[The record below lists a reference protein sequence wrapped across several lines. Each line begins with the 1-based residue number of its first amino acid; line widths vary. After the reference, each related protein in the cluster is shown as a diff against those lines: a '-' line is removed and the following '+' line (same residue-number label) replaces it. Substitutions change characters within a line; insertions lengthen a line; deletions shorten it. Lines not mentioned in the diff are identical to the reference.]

1 MSATNLQNF
10 SGDVQI
16 RGTTFI
22 KANTNTNNVAIGTV
36 SGETAQGVNTVA
48 VGVGAGRTSQGTSTV
63 AVGDNAGLTVQ
74 GNYSVAIGRVAGQ
87 TSQGTFAVAVGTSTG
102 QTSQGTQATAVGYLA
117 GQTEQGAQGTAMG
130 FLAGATKQ
138 GADTTAVGRQAGT
151 TSQGASATAVGVYA
165 GMTVQ
170 GAQAVAIGRFAGAT
184 SQGASAVAVGYLAG
198 QTSQA
203 ALSTAVGYA
212 AGFTEQGGSAVAMG
226 RNAGRTSQ
234 GAQGVAVGGYA
245 GFSEQATFSVAVG
258 YETGKTSQAGSA
270 TAMGYLAGNSEQGQ
284 NSVAVGRAAGETSQG
299 AQSVAMGY
307 NAGES
312 EQGTNAVAVGYLAGQ
327 TSQGANTTA
336 VGVGAGNSEQG
347 SYSVAVGLN
356 AANVKQ
362 GGSAVA
368 IGRDAGKT
376 SQANN
381 SVAVGYFAGYSEQSG
396 QAVAIGIY
404 AGSNKQGAQGVA
416 VGIRAGQVSQGVN
429 TTAVGYVAGQT
440 EQGGSAT
447 AVGTS
452 AGTTSQG
459 TSAVAVGNNSGN
471 SEQGTI
477 AVAVGASAGE
487 TSQGTQA
494 IAMGFR
500 AGETEQGQFAV
511 AVGTSSG
518 LQAQG
523 SQAVAV
529 GYLAGKTSQGTIAV
543 AVGRQAGQVSQGA
556 AAIAVGYAAG
566 VTAQGANSII
576 LNATGTTFNATTASS
591 FNVKP
596 VRGGNY
602 AASALAYTSGF
613 EIVEE
618 TNMHFDTSGNVGI
631 GTAAPQNRLDVRQD
645 ITTGSSTTT
654 QLQTQFKIGNASH
667 TQGKALMGYSGRA
680 GPIINA
686 ATYWNGA
693 SGYYGTV
700 GYYGIAVSNPS
711 ASSGDPYGITEGEL
725 AAQTRLSI
733 TTDGKVG
740 IGTTVPVAALDV
752 LSGSA
757 SANALISVRNP
768 ASANNNIGAGIQ
780 FENYNGSTRTSLG
793 NILAL
798 RTAASSNYDSHILIK
813 PTTNGTEVTSMKLFP
828 LEVHLPQ
835 NMSGSFQSG
844 ADYRAS
850 RLTIGDNQY
859 APLLQSHRYGNYADS
874 HRLEIRGPGNNA
886 NSFQEAPKICF
897 GGNAQRGV
905 ILNSI
910 TPIDGCFT
918 IQTWTGKFKKGN
930 YSWSYGIGSSEFF
943 IYGGSNGSTGVYLP
957 WNATGWNGNSDIR
970 IKKNIL
976 PVENGLSKIRKINP
990 VLYHFKTD
998 EDTDNKRIGF
1008 IAQEWLEQQPECVSL
1023 NPSQDVL
1030 GLSMDS
1036 TIPVLFTA
1044 TKELD
1049 TKQQE
1054 IEATVSNLKDFTGQH
1069 RCLIKNISPNDYI
1082 KYEGLIVSATNN
1094 EYLNHDTTTKP
1105 TINEALPIVSL
1116 TVKEKDKAC
1125 LGVISLKADPESNLP
1140 DDPTRI
1146 KVNSLGEGGI
1156 WVINTNGSLESG
1168 DYITSSNVSGY
1179 GQQQGSEFLTN
1190 YTVAK
1195 ITQNC
1200 DFTCKTRKNK
1210 KLIKTNKDVI
1220 YYTHNDKK
1228 LISKAEYDEITD
1240 ISLRDTKEI
1249 PRYEKEEMGAEVEDD
1264 EKPYDMIFY
1273 RLKEDGS
1280 YVSEDEYNKDPSIHT
1295 FHKHLKSI
1303 EKCTSEEY
1311 HKFDEEKK
1319 KDFKLCPY
1327 VEHYKYIKTET
1338 TNYHTAY
1345 DIETRQELVNVLDEN
1360 GQLQWEETDNVYT
1373 CYDIRYLSID
1383 GEHTDESN
1391 AVHTAAFVGCTYH
1404 CG

>member
-16 RGTTFI
+16 RGTTLI
-22 KANTNTNNVAIGTV
+22 KANTATDNLAIGTEAGLTAQGNNTIAIGSAAGKTSQGTV
-36 SGETAQGVNTVA
+36 SVAVGYQAGETAQGANATAVGRQAGETAQGVNSTAVGYQAGQTSQGNSTVA
-48 VGVGAGRTSQGTSTV
+48 VGVNAGLTEQGSNSTAVGRAAGQTSQGVSAV
-63 AVGDNAGLTVQ
+63 AVGDNAGNSEQ
-74 GNYSVAIGRVAGQ
+74 G
-87 TSQGTFAVAVGTSTG
+87 SQSVAVGVTAANVK
-102 QTSQGTQATAVGYLA
+102 QGSRAVAVGYLA
-117 GQTEQGAQGTAMG
+117 GQVSQGADATAVG
-130 FLAGATKQ
+130 FFAGATK
-138 GADTTAVGRQAGT
+138 
-151 TSQGASATAVGVYA
+151 QGASATAVGVQAGQVSQGQFAVAVGVYA
-165 GMTVQ
+165 GITVQ

-184 SQGASAVAVGYLAG
+184 SQGTY
-198 QTSQA
+198 
-203 ALSTAVGYA
+203 
-212 AGFTEQGGSAVAMG
+212 
-226 RNAGRTSQ
+226 
-234 GAQGVAVGGYA
+234 
-245 GFSEQATFSVAVG
+245 SVAVG
-258 YETGKTSQAGSA
+258 SS
-270 TAMGYLAGNSEQGQ
+270 
-284 NSVAVGRAAGETSQG
+284 
-299 AQSVAMGY
+299 
-307 NAGES
+307 
-312 EQGTNAVAVGYLAGQ
+312 AGQ
-327 TSQGANTTA
+327 TSQGAQATA
-336 VGVGAGNSEQG
+336 VGHFAGRSEQGNYTVAVGSSAGMTSQGGQATAVGFLAGNSEQE
-347 SYSVAVGLN
+347 SY
-356 AANVKQ
+356 
-362 GGSAVA
+362 
-368 IGRDAGKT
+368 
-376 SQANN
+376 
-381 SVAVGYFAGYSEQSG
+381 
-396 QAVAIGIY
+396 
-404 AGSNKQGAQGVA
+404 
-416 VGIRAGQVSQGVN
+416 
-429 TTAVGYVAGQT
+429 
-440 EQGGSAT
+440 AT
-447 AVGTS
+447 AVGRA

-459 TSAVAVGNNSGN
+459 QYATAVGYLAGK
-471 SEQGTI
+471 SEQATI
-477 AVAVGASAGE
+477 AVAVGAQAGE

-511 AVGTSSG
+511 AVGSSSG

-813 PTTNGTEVTSMKLFP
+813 PTTNGTEVTSMKIFP

-859 APLLQSHRYGNYADS
+859 APLLQSHRYGSYADS

-886 NSFQEAPKICF
+886 NSFQEAPKICC